1 MNEFL
6 AMLDGTQREID
17 YRDTAA
23 GRVRSLLIRREYDA
37 EIADVWD
44 AITDPERLRRW
55 FAPVSGD
62 LREGGTFQLKGNAG
76 GDIRRCDAPK
86 LLAVTWAYGDAPAA
100 DVELRLSAADG
111 VTTLELHHAPIAETV
126 DFGGRDIDPV
136 LNDSE
141 TGVWG
146 LGAGWELGFIGLGRY
161 LAGSFPADA
170 AEPSPELIEAADEIS
185 AAWSDVVARSRT
197 NPST

>member
-1 MNEFL
+1 VNEFL
-6 AMLDGTQREID
+6 TMLNGTQREID

-37 EIADVWD
+37 EIADVWQ

-55 FAPVSGD
+55 FVPVSGD

-76 GDIRRCDAPK
+76 GAIRRCEAPK
-86 LLAVTWAYGDAPAA
+86 LLAVTWAYGDAAAA
-100 DVELRLSAADG
+100 DVELRLKEAEG
-111 VTTLELHHAPIAETV
+111 LTTLELHHAPIAETV

-136 LNDSE
+136 LNDAE

-146 LGAGWELGFIGLGRY
+146 LGAGWELGFIGLDMY
-161 LAGSFPADA
+161 LKGGFPAD
-170 AEPSPELIEAADEIS
+170 ETDPSPELLAAADRIS
-185 AAWSDVVARSRT
+185 SLWSDVVAASRK
-197 NPST
+197 S

>member
-1 MNEFL
+1 VNEFL
-6 AMLDGTQREID
+6 AMLNGTQREID

-37 EIADVWD
+37 EITDVWE

-55 FAPVSGD
+55 FVPVSGD

-100 DVELRLSAADG
+100 DVELRLSAAGG

-136 LNDSE
+136 LNDAE

-146 LGAGWELGFIGLGRY
+146 LGAGWELGFIGLDMY
-161 LAGSFPADA
+161 LKGSFPADA
-170 AEPSPELIEAADEIS
+170 AEPSPELIEAADRIS
-185 AAWSDVVARSRT
+185 SLWSDVVAASRRS
-197 NPST
+197 